1 MQTQL
6 TISLTTEDLS
16 ALVKKSVLEVL
27 EDKQLVRS
35 QASNAVYSV
44 SEAADFLGIKTAT
57 LYEKTSQKLIGH
69 AKQGKKI
76 YFRQADLDAYLSEG
90 RVSTKQELRAKAE
103 AHMNQNLR
111 RK

>member
-1 MQTQL
+1 MQTQITIQL
-6 TISLTTEDLS
+6 TAEDLS

-35 QASNAVYSV
+35 QAANALFSIA
-44 SEAADFLGIKTAT
+44 EAAAYLGLKPAT

-69 AKQGKKI
+69 SKQGKKI

-90 RVSTKQELRAKAE
+90 RVSTRAELRARAE
-103 AHMNQNLR
+103 AHITHNLR
-111 RK
+111 RR